1 MIKMC
6 LKVHVT
12 RDTIMDDLINVSL
25 FESSEKRK
33 RVKMNKVIWDMTLK
47 YHHKLEIPNLWQSHV
62 RD

>member
-12 RDTIMDDLINVSL
+12 SDAIMDDLINVSL

-33 RVKMNKVIWDMTLK
+33 RVKMN
-47 YHHKLEIPNLWQSHV
+47 
-62 RD
+62 

>member
-12 RDTIMDDLINVSL
+12 RDAIMDDLINVSL

-33 RVKMNKVIWDMTLK
+33 RVKMNKVIWGMTLK
-47 YHHKLEIPNLWQSHV
+47 YHHKLEISNLWKNHV